1 MKKYFFI
8 LLCLVL
14 AACTGTKIANQNLSY
29 LYNPLEVLFIPDY
42 SVFNDNDSIT
52 TVYLT
57 LDTKNLLY
65 IKNENTQHF
74 EAHFSA
80 QAQLYDSY
88 EMKTMIDSCYTEF
101 KNDDNVNYYNFWGN
115 FKVRAQF
122 PGNYLLKVVFRD
134 LNRHTEVESYID
146 IYKSKRYSNQSF
158 LMTGKDSFPLIHHYL
173 IPSQQFRIFSGD
185 TAIKSLFVRCYDR
198 SFPIAPPPYSTTN
211 LKPFDF
217 APDSIFEIPI
227 HNGYSELLSFQN
239 QGIYHFQIDTTL
251 KQGCSVFCFDEDYPA
266 VTNPI
271 QMLYSL
277 RYLSSK
283 SEYDDLLVMKSKK
296 EAVEHFWLE
305 TGGNV
310 ERAKELIK
318 LYYNRVQQANKLF
331 YSYLEGW
338 KTDRGLIYIVYGPPN
353 VVYRGEKGESWVY
366 GEDRNLSSISF
377 SFYKVENPFTEN
389 DYALSRSPIYK
400 DGWYIAVDNWR
411 R

>member
-8 LLCLVL
+8 LLGLLL
-14 AACTGTKIANQNLSY
+14 AACAGTKIANQNLSY

-42 SVFNDNDSIT
+42 CVFNDNDSIT

-57 LDTKNLLY
+57 LNTKNLLY
-65 IKNENTQHF
+65 IKNENTQRF

-80 QAQLYDSY
+80 QALLYDSY

-115 FKVRAQF
+115 FKVRAKF

-134 LNRHTEVESYID
+134 LNRHTEVESYVD
-146 IYKSKRYSNQSF
+146 IYKSQRYSSQSF
-158 LMTGKDSFPLIHHYL
+158 LLTDKDSFPLIPHYI

-185 TAIKSLFVRCYDR
+185 TAIKSLFIRCYDR
-198 SFPIAPPPYSTTN
+198 SFPIALPPYSTTN

-217 APDSIFEIPI
+217 TPDSLFEIPI
-227 HNGYSELLSFQN
+227 HNGYSELLSFKN
-239 QGIYHFQIDTTL
+239 QGIYHLQVDTTL

-296 EAVEHFWLE
+296 EAVEQFWLE
-305 TGGNV
+305 TGGSV

-353 VVYRGEKGESWVY
+353 VVYRSEKGESWVY